1 MSGSSSATLAKGT
14 SREGDSYQLAGRI
27 FHAGSGAPTWALQ
40 ASEVGC
46 SATAWLIDTGT
57 VRGVDVSNLLIVS
70 VGWRAGDASSAT
82 SRLVALVDERATPAQ
97 ARALVDVFQGQLGAP
112 LSCFAL
118 LDGAWAGAYQVP
130 VELRSDGGT
139 CTLSVPNR
147 LGMAVPGPGLP
158 AGYTP
163 GRSPG

>member
-1 MSGSSSATLAKGT
+1 M
-14 SREGDSYQLAGRI
+14 
-27 FHAGSGAPTWALQ
+27 
-40 ASEVGC
+40 
-46 SATAWLIDTGT
+46 
-57 VRGVDVSNLLIVS
+57 
-70 VGWRAGDASSAT
+70 
-82 SRLVALVDERATPAQ
+82 
-97 ARALVDVFQGQLGAP
+97 FQGQLGAP

-163 GRSPG
+163 GRSPGVPVDWAVGWIGRGATVSVTMPEESWAFEAQDCQAFFAWFAARSVPAPDQAAPCPPSWPEDRMWASWWPSRPSLRNC